1 MTSTPQTV
9 LSSTEPSY
17 NQTRLTFSPMAILS
31 RSVSTLPSLS
41 TSFPAMMSLVVLC
54 LLCEKMMENE
64 EKLWLMSVPCNN
76 PCPGHSPRVD
86 RRRVVAL
93 TRLSWRWLCGGCP
106 LVVAT
111 LSETISNLRS
121 QVVDSKNPTFCFLFF
136 VKFSMASVGV
146 RFVRLFYVSLIWGK
160 IL

>member
-111 LSETISNLRS
+111 LPETILDPKSSIPRILHF
-121 QVVDSKNPTFCFLFF
+121 VFYFL
-136 VKFSMASVGV
+136 
-146 RFVRLFYVSLIWGK
+146 
-160 IL
+160 